1 MNITSVVVAT
11 GLMGLVAPGV
21 ANMSIQPLIAQRRAT
36 NFSIA
41 EASAV
46 AFSAHNEGSEEL
58 DYSNLADSCKD
69 KDGKPMV
76 IMTAPRAYDVTC
88 EGGEGKYLQTVT
100 RSFRLAPETLGEYT
114 NPEREFAWEA
124 PPKYSHVECLPDD
137 PWGVMWY
144 NNHLKAGNLDACIPS
159 PAWSK
164 TRYLES
170 NPDDWLYNLSNHGYG
185 QHPDY

>member
-1 MNITSVVVAT
+1 MNIISTLV
-11 GLMGLVAPGV
+11 GLSIAGAAAPAMV
-21 ANMSIQPLIAQRRAT
+21 QMTLAPIEAQKRAENLT
-36 NFSIA
+36 VA

-46 AFSAHNEGSEEL
+46 TFSAHNEGKDDLDLSIISENCL
-58 DYSNLADSCKD
+58 DENDEPK
-69 KDGKPMV
+69 V
-76 IMTAPRAYDVTC
+76 IETAPRAYEVTC
-88 EGGEGKYLQTVT
+88 DGGEGRYFQEVT
-100 RSFRLAPETLGEYT
+100 RSFRLAPEVLGEYT
-114 NPEREFAWEA
+114 NPEREFAWVA
-124 PPKYSHVECLPDD
+124 PSKYSHVECLPND

-144 NNHLKAGNLDACIPS
+144 NDHLKAGNLDACIPS